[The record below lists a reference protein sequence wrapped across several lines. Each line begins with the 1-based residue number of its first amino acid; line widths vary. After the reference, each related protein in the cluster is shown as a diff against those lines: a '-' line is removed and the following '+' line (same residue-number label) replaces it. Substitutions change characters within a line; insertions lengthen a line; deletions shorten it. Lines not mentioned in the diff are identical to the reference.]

1 MFYDN
6 PNCTI
11 LSSHIDAY
19 GTKSGIFLFKNI
31 IPEELM
37 EKIENNLEE
46 LEQKEFKDDI
56 GLISWYRD
64 KTSPVVDGMYELWKF
79 ISDILYPE
87 YMIHPQLI
95 SLKVKP
101 GDGGMFVHS
110 DSPGKHQCHLLS
122 QDDRWSTCCILDFGG
137 VAYMGNFTGGAIFY
151 PCINPDGTVKTE
163 TNNQDGCYEY
173 FVERG
178 DFIVHSAFEPYS
190 HGVRE
195 VETGVRYALPVFS
208 IKAEDNPGTFF
219 NYKSKEWYE
228 QVGSESLEEVM
239 KWSIPLKV
247 NDQFTDNK
255 LEIMRNSGL
264 EGKELSSSFF
274 KKEDFVH

>member
-31 IPEELM
+31 IPKELM
-37 EKIENNLEE
+37 EKIENNLEK

-95 SLKVKP
+95 SLKV
-101 GDGGMFVHS
+101 
-110 DSPGKHQCHLLS
+110 
-122 QDDRWSTCCILDFGG
+122 
-137 VAYMGNFTGGAIFY
+137 
-151 PCINPDGTVKTE
+151 
-163 TNNQDGCYEY
+163 
-173 FVERG
+173 
-178 DFIVHSAFEPYS
+178 
-190 HGVRE
+190 
-195 VETGVRYALPVFS
+195 
-208 IKAEDNPGTFF
+208 
-219 NYKSKEWYE
+219 
-228 QVGSESLEEVM
+228 
-239 KWSIPLKV
+239 
-247 NDQFTDNK
+247 
-255 LEIMRNSGL
+255 
-264 EGKELSSSFF
+264 
-274 KKEDFVH
+274 